1 MKKLKPI
8 VKILIVLVL
17 VLVLVLSLMF
27 FIKINKKVYTAKNI
41 TTIFEKNNL
50 VVNDNMA
57 SIDDKNVDAYI
68 EARNDQSTFRIEF
81 YEFDNEK
88 SAKKFYK
95 DNTNSLEN
103 ETGGIQGKVVT
114 NKMGFYKYTL
124 EADEDKA
131 LAALDGM
138 LQEFD
143 RIGVGKLEEFRT
155 QQYKK
160 NVEMF
165 GDFSK
170 N

>member
-1 MKKLKPI
+1 MNYGIEGENYTLDADGDLEKTEYALEQEANNADKYMQETGIMSFRFLYYPGYFKTKEGASTEDPKRQADRKIACKYAKLADVNLSRFIEPTKNDAD
-8 VKILIVLVL
+8 ILT
-17 VLVLVLSLMF
+17 
-27 FIKINKKVYTAKNI
+27 IKENMDS
-41 TTIFEKNNL
+41 
-50 VVNDNMA
+50 VVN
-57 SIDDKNVDAYI
+57 
-68 EARNDQSTFRIEF
+68 STI
-81 YEFDNEK
+81 
-88 SAKKFYK
+88 
-95 DNTNSLEN
+95 
-103 ETGGIQGKVVT
+103 
-114 NKMGFYKYTL
+114 YKYTL

>member
-27 FIKINKKVYTAKNI
+27 FIKINKKVYTANNI

-81 YEFDNEK
+81 YKFDNEK

-124 EADEDKA
+124 EASGNYVT
-131 LAALDGM
+131 LI
-138 LQEFD
+138 
-143 RIGVGKLEEFRT
+143 R
-155 QQYKK
+155 
-160 NVEMF
+160 
-165 GDFSK
+165 SK
-170 N
+170 NTIIFVNTNEKNKDLVDSIIKSLKY